1 MYSEK
6 PTPFYLSYPLPYDT
20 EEAVGREWEILKSW
34 YSDEVLQMQ
43 EAVERACDELDYEGS
58 WIYDEYPD
66 RGRMERE
73 QLKIQKRLLLRQEE
87 RNPLSQESG
96 KGQGG
101 LPQKNGQRGILQED
115 EVSVETAAREK
126 EESGNCC
133 RCSGTTRCSGEDA
146 DGESAADITEQGL

>member
-126 EESGNCC
+126 RGIGELLQVLWYNEVFRRRC
-133 RCSGTTRCSGEDA
+133 RRRKCRRHY
-146 DGESAADITEQGL
+146 

>member
-115 EVSVETAAREK
+115 EASVETAAREK
-126 EESGNCC
+126 RGIGELLQVLWYNEVFRRRC
-133 RCSGTTRCSGEDA
+133 RRRKCRRHY
-146 DGESAADITEQGL
+146 

>member
-87 RNPLSQESG
+87 RNPLSQENG
-96 KGQGG
+96 KGQRG
-101 LPQKNGQRGILQED
+101 LPRKNGQRGILQED
-115 EVSVETAAREK
+115 EASVETAAREK
-126 EESGNCC
+126 RGIGELLQVLWYNEVFRRRC
-133 RCSGTTRCSGEDA
+133 RRRMCRRHY
-146 DGESAADITEQGL
+146 

>member
-20 EEAVGREWEILKSW
+20 EEAVGREWEILNSW
-34 YSDEVLQMQ
+34 YSDEVLHMQ
-43 EAVERACDELDYEGS
+43 EEVERACDELDYEGS

-126 EESGNCC
+126 RGIGELLQVLWYNEVFRRRC
-133 RCSGTTRCSGEDA
+133 RRRKCRRHY
-146 DGESAADITEQGL
+146 

>member
-6 PTPFYLSYPLPYDT
+6 PSPFYLSYPLPYDT

-126 EESGNCC
+126 RGIGELLQVLWYNEVFRRRC
-133 RCSGTTRCSGEDA
+133 RRRKCRRHY
-146 DGESAADITEQGL
+146 

>member
-6 PTPFYLSYPLPYDT
+6 PSPFYLSYPLPYDT

-87 RNPLSQESG
+87 RNPLSQESE

-126 EESGNCC
+126 RGIGELLQVLWYNEVFRRRC
-133 RCSGTTRCSGEDA
+133 RRRKCRRHY
-146 DGESAADITEQGL
+146 

>member
-126 EESGNCC
+126 RGIGELLQVLWYNEVFRRRC
-133 RCSGTTRCSGEDA
+133 RRRMCRRHY
-146 DGESAADITEQGL
+146 

>member
-87 RNPLSQESG
+87 RNPLSQES
-96 KGQGG
+96 
-101 LPQKNGQRGILQED
+101 
-115 EVSVETAAREK
+115 
-126 EESGNCC
+126 
-133 RCSGTTRCSGEDA
+133 
-146 DGESAADITEQGL
+146 

>member
-1 MYSEK
+1 MYREK

-126 EESGNCC
+126 RGIGELLQVLWYNEVFRRRC
-133 RCSGTTRCSGEDA
+133 RRRKCRRHY
-146 DGESAADITEQGL
+146 

>member
-115 EVSVETAAREK
+115 EVSVETAAWEK
-126 EESGNCC
+126 RGIGELLQVLWYNEVFRRRC
-133 RCSGTTRCSGEDA
+133 RRRKCRRHY
-146 DGESAADITEQGL
+146 

>member
-6 PTPFYLSYPLPYDT
+6 PTPFYQPYPLPYDT

-126 EESGNCC
+126 RGIGELLQVLWYNEVFRRRC
-133 RCSGTTRCSGEDA
+133 RRRKCRRHY
-146 DGESAADITEQGL
+146 

>member
-43 EAVERACDELDYEGS
+43 EAVARACDELDYEGS

-126 EESGNCC
+126 RGIGELLQVLWYNEVFRRRC
-133 RCSGTTRCSGEDA
+133 RRRKCRRHY
-146 DGESAADITEQGL
+146 

>member
-43 EAVERACDELDYEGS
+43 VAVERACDELDYEGS

-126 EESGNCC
+126 RGIGELLQVLWYNEVFRRRC
-133 RCSGTTRCSGEDA
+133 RRRKCRRHY
-146 DGESAADITEQGL
+146 